1 VSPAVFK
8 LEQLGQPARA
18 LLRAVQSAAGRS
30 RSPVLVGGAV
40 RDTRLASA
48 RPSTASAR
56 SPVASARPPAPADLD
71 VAVESGALDIARR
84 VAERLGGAFVPLD
97 PERGTAR
104 VLAGGMCLDVSDWR
118 APTLEGDLAARDF
131 TVNALAVPVRELLSR
146 GRARVVDP
154 TGGLADLR
162 ARRLRVHDR
171 RVLTDDP
178 LRTLRGVRLEAAL
191 GFRLTPG
198 TAQAIRSAASGLAAV
213 AAERVRD
220 ELLLLLSL
228 PNAARALRRLDALG
242 LLRVIV
248 PEIEAMRGSTQPA
261 PHRFPVLEHSL
272 RAVSGADSLLEHLG
286 ELRPFGDELA
296 AHVTEELGGGVRR
309 GHVLKL
315 AALLHDVS
323 KPETRRLI
331 DGRIRFFEHDVLG
344 ATRARDIAE
353 RLRLPAR
360 ARTVLERLVR
370 HHLRPGHLAASGGVT
385 PRARYRFY
393 RDLGEDT
400 RDLLLLTLVDAAA
413 VTGVSPRAI
422 WRRATV
428 VRDLL
433 QGWEE
438 TPRTG
443 AAAVPLVNGQ
453 DVMARFGIAPGPEVG
468 RLLERAR
475 EAQSLGLV
483 TTREEALAY
492 LDSPS
497 TETLE

>member
-1 VSPAVFK
+1 MAGVQGRRLRRARVVSPTVFQ
-8 LEQLGQPARA
+8 LEHLTPPARA

-40 RDTRLASA
+40 RDSKLSRA
-48 RPSTASAR
+48 RRA
-56 SPVASARPPAPADLD
+56 APADLD

-84 VAERLGGAFVPLD
+84 VAARLGGAFVALD
-97 PERGTAR
+97 PDRGAAR
-104 VLAGGMCLDVSDWR
+104 VLAGGMCLDVTDWR
-118 APTLEGDLAARDF
+118 APTLEDDLAARDF
-131 TVNALAVPVRELLSR
+131 TVNALAVPVRELLRR
-146 GRARVVDP
+146 GCAEVIDP

-162 ARRLRVHDR
+162 ARRLRVHAP
-171 RVLTDDP
+171 RVLTEDP

-191 GFRLTPG
+191 GFRLTA
-198 TAQAIRSAASGLAAV
+198 TTVQAIRAAAPGLAGV
-213 AAERVRD
+213 AAERIRD
-220 ELLLLLSL
+220 ELLAVLAL
-228 PNAARALRRLDALG
+228 PRAGRALRRLDALG
-242 LLRVIV
+242 LLGVVV
-248 PEIEAMRGSTQPA
+248 PEVEPMRGSTQPS

-272 RAVSGADSLLEHLG
+272 RAVEGADTLVERLR

-296 AHVTEELGGGVRR
+296 AHMAEELGGGVRR
-309 GHVLKL
+309 SQVLKL

-323 KPETRRLI
+323 KPETRRLV

-344 ATRARDIAE
+344 AARARVIAE

-360 ARTVLERLVR
+360 ARGVLEQLVR
-370 HHLRPGHLAASGGVT
+370 HHLRTGHLAAAGRVT
-385 PRARYRFY
+385 SRARYRFF

-400 RDLLLLTLVDAAA
+400 RDLLLLNLVDAAA

-422 WRRATV
+422 WRRASL

-438 TPRTG
+438 TPRAG
-443 AAAVPLVNGQ
+443 AGAVPLVNGE
-453 DVMARFGIAPGPEVG
+453 DVMARFGIPPGPEVG

-475 EAQSLGLV
+475 EAQGLGLV

-492 LDSPS
+492 LDSPAG
-497 TETLE
+497 EF